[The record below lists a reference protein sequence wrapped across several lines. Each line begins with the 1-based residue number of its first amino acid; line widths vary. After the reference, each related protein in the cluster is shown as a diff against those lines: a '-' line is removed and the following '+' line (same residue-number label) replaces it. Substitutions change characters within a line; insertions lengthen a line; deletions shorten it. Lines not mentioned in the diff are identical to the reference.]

1 MALTPKQEAFCLAYM
16 ETGNA
21 SEAYRRAYDTDGM
34 KPSTINRNAKAML
47 DNNKIAAR
55 VAGLKQELS
64 DRTLWTFADS
74 AKVLID
80 IAQKIDS
87 AENAKIAAVKEL
99 NSMHGFAAP
108 TESNVNLRNGADPEA
123 IRQALER
130 KHRDA

>member
-47 DNNKIAAR
+47 DNSKITAR
-55 VAGLKQELS
+55 LMGLKQELS
-64 DRTLWTFADS
+64 EKTLWTFADS
-74 AKVLID
+74 ARVLID
-80 IAQKIDS
+80 IAQKLDA
-87 AENAKIAAVKEL
+87 AETAKIAAVKEL

-108 TESNVNLRNGADPEA
+108 TESNVNLKAGADPA
-123 IRQALER
+123 AVRAALER
-130 KHRDA
+130 KHRDG